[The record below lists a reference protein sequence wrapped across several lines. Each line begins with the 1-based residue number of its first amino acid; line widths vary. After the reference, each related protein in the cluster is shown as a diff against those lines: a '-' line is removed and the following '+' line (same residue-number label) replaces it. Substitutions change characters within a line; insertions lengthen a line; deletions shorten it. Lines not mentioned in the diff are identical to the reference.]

1 MSVRENFSSLPAG
14 DDHQENGEN
23 IGFRIRKQRLAL
35 GLTLGEMSTASGL
48 STGALSQI
56 ERGIV
61 SPTVRTLYTIA
72 GVLSLSPAQLIDPEG
87 FASAVRTNPYV
98 LPMEDQPEILNAG
111 GIIKKRAS
119 PESIESF
126 KSYLVKILPDGS
138 SGDEAYTHAGEELGY
153 VISGSFTLQIEDRA
167 YLLSAGDG
175 FAFPSNLPHRFYNN
189 SSDSEALV
197 LWVNKPD
204 LIL

>member
-1 MSVRENFSSLPAG
+1 MSDRESLPLLTTDN
-14 DDHQENGEN
+14 DDQENDEN
-23 IGFRIRKQRLAL
+23 IGFRIRKRRLAL
-35 GLTLGEMSTASGL
+35 GLTLGDMSAASGL

-61 SPTVRTLYTIA
+61 SPTVRTLYIIA

-87 FASAVRTNPYV
+87 FASAARANPYV
-98 LPMEDQPEILNAG
+98 LSKEDQPEIINAG

-119 PESIESF
+119 PEVVKAF
-126 KSYLVKILPDGS
+126 KSYLVKLLPDGS
-138 SGDEAYTHAGEELGY
+138 SGDECYTHAGEELGY
-153 VISGSFTLQIEDRA
+153 VISGSFTLQIEDRT

-175 FAFPSNLPHRFYNN
+175 FAFPSTLPHRFYN
-189 SSDSEALV
+189 SSTDTEALV

-204 LIL
+204 LVV